1 MLLFGASRRR
11 PCSGQA
17 VRTPPPRR
25 PPPRRSS
32 ATSPP
37 AATPR
42 RSSTPSLAAGGGSS
56 EGGATVSGPGDP
68 AGERKRSAT
77 LTDGRPNR
85 HGDGGM
91 RTWSLSLARGA
102 AVAALSAALLA
113 ASPAG
118 AQTSD
123 EKLDDA
129 RARIEK
135 LLLAAEQGDASAQ
148 FNLGVMY
155 ADGEGVPQNYSEA
168 VRWYRLAAE
177 QGDASAQFNL
187 GIMYANGEG
196 VPQDYSEAMRWFQ
209 LAAEQGDA
217 SATGVQTELHEAGSS
232 LALDQGVDDF
242 PAGPAS
248 TFQFALPFQAKTDLI
263 DLLARLDAG
272 QP

>member
-1 MLLFGASRRR
+1 
-11 PCSGQA
+11 
-17 VRTPPPRR
+17 
-25 PPPRRSS
+25 
-32 ATSPP
+32 
-37 AATPR
+37 
-42 RSSTPSLAAGGGSS
+42 
-56 EGGATVSGPGDP
+56 
-68 AGERKRSAT
+68 
-77 LTDGRPNR
+77 
-85 HGDGGM
+85 M

-102 AVAALSAALLA
+102 AVAALSTALLA
-113 ASPAG
+113 SSPAG

-129 RARIEK
+129 RARIEE
-135 LLLAAEQGDASAQ
+135 LLLETRENIRARAEQGDASAQ
-148 FNLGVMY
+148 VNLGVMY
-155 ADGEGVPQNYSEA
+155 ADGEGVPQDYSEA

-177 QGDASAQFNL
+177 QGDADAQFNL

-217 SATGVQTELHEAGSS
+217 SATGVQTEFHEAGSS